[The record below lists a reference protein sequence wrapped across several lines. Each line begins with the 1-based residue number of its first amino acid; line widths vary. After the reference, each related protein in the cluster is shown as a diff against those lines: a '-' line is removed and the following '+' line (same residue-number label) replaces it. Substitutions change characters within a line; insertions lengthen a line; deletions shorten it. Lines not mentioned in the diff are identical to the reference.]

1 MKRLLTLLLA
11 SVLFGCGESY
21 DDSALTGRVD
31 DLENRVA
38 KLEELC
44 KQMNTNISSLQTLV
58 NALQN
63 KDYITS
69 VVPITKDGETI
80 GYTISFTQSA
90 PITIYN
96 GQDGKDGQDGKPGE
110 DGKDGSTPV
119 IGVKQD
125 ADGIYYW
132 TLNGDWLTDDSGN
145 KIKAEGR
152 DGQDGE
158 DGKPGQDGNDGQDG
172 KPGEDGE
179 DGQDGKPGEDGKD
192 GITPQ
197 LKIEDGYW
205 YISYNDGASWTQL
218 GKATGD
224 KGEQGEPG
232 QAGGIFKDVE
242 EIDDSVIFTLN
253 DDSTITIPKATPS
266 EKLDITF
273 SNTESINVL
282 PGKTYEIEYT
292 IIGADETTR
301 IEVVAQDLY
310 KASVSPTDYRSGKII
325 VTTPSADLEASRIL
339 VFVSKGTNTIMRII
353 NFVESVIIVSTDTV
367 EIAAEGEIVQV
378 EVETNVTYTVE
389 IPEAD
394 RVWLSVA
401 ETRAATHTETLTFTA
416 QANPNTTYRYST
428 VSLKD
433 DSGLVAQSI
442 LFAQKASGYKTVHV
456 ETAGTLENY
465 ISADEKEKLIG
476 LKLTGKLNTFDYDF
490 MRTMPALESIDLAQ
504 IDNTTIPASCFK
516 ESTVKT
522 VILPLNLEAIPDN
535 AFSNSSII
543 SINIPSSVVS
553 IGNSAFDKCSSL
565 AGNLHLPNGLQSIG
579 NNAFRRCGK
588 LTGDLCIPNSVMN
601 LGSYAFNN
609 CNFTVP
615 MNILELGGKVKVRD
629 LMKQQDLPEIKGGV
643 LNRELPPHSVLILRM
658 ESEKRLEP
666 TVYEAEWAYL
676 PCFNDL
682 GKTPKS
688 IVYVPLHE
696 ASGGM
701 KVSYLG
707 GRKENFAEWKE
718 VYSEQGGKYEMTIR
732 YVPKADRKLEVCVN
746 NEKRILLDSL
756 SADET
761 QKIASITVPVH
772 LKAGYNKVR
781 MGSSFCWA
789 PDIDCFTL
797 KKVSE

>member
-1 MKRLLTLLLA
+1 MKRILYLLFAVSTLW
-11 SVLFGCGESY
+11 SCNSDY

-69 VVPITKDGETI
+69 VVPITKDGKTI

-96 GQDGKDGQDGKPGE
+96 GQDGKPGE

-172 KPGEDGE
+172 KPGEDG
-179 DGQDGKPGEDGKD
+179 KD

-205 YISYNDGASWTQL
+205 YISYDGASWTQL

-242 EIDDSVIFTLN
+242 ETNDSVIFTLN

-282 PGKTYEIEYT
+282 PGKNYEIEYT

-339 VFVSKGTNTIMRII
+339 IFVSKGTNTIMRII

-367 EIAAEGEIVQV
+367 EIAAEGETVQV

-401 ETRAATHTETLTFTA
+401 ETRAATHMETLTFTA

-490 MRTMPALESIDLAQ
+490 MRTMPALESVDLAQ

-522 VILPLNLEAIPDN
+522 VILPLNLEAIPNN
-535 AFSNSSII
+535 AFYQSKITSID
-543 SINIPSSVVS
+543 IPSSVVS
-553 IGNSAFDKCSSL
+553 IGVSAFESCTSL
-565 AGNLHLPNGLQSIG
+565 AGDLILPNGLQSIG
-579 NNAFRRCGK
+579 DNAFRLCKK
-588 LTGDLCIPNSVMN
+588 LTGDLRIPNSVIN
-601 LGSYAFNN
+601 LGHHAFNN
-609 CNFTVP
+609 CGFTA
-615 MNILELGGKVKVRD
+615 LTLGTGITAIPQYCFSNGYSFTGNLIIPDQVEVIEEGAFRSCTFNGYLTLGSGLQSIGSFAFSGSSSGHFNKIYCKATNPPT
-629 LMKQQDLPEIKGGV
+629 LSSA
-643 LNRELPPHSVLILRM
+643 LN
-658 ESEKRLEP
+658 
-666 TVYEAEWAYL
+666 YENYCE
-676 PCFNDL
+676 
-682 GKTPKS
+682 
-688 IVYVPLHE
+688 
-696 ASGGM
+696 
-701 KVSYLG
+701 YLG
-707 GRKENFAEWKE
+707 VPIGSKTSYQTKSQWANFSTIEE
-718 VYSEQGGKYEMTIR
+718 VE
-732 YVPKADRKLEVCVN
+732 
-746 NEKRILLDSL
+746 
-756 SADET
+756 
-761 QKIASITVPVH
+761 
-772 LKAGYNKVR
+772 
-781 MGSSFCWA
+781 F
-789 PDIDCFTL
+789 
-797 KKVSE
+797 

>member
-1 MKRLLTLLLA
+1 MKRILYLLFAVSILW
-11 SVLFGCGESY
+11 SCNSDY

-63 KDYITS
+63 KDCITS
-69 VVPITKDGETI
+69 VVPITKDGEII

-242 EIDDSVIFTLN
+242 ETDDSVIFTLN

-292 IIGADETTR
+292 IIGADETTQ

-325 VTTPSADLEASRIL
+325 VTTPSADLEASRVL

-367 EIAAEGEIVQV
+367 EIAAEGETVQV

-401 ETRAATHTETLTFTA
+401 ETRAATHMETLTFTA

-490 MRTMPALESIDLAQ
+490 MRTMPALESVDLAQ

-522 VILPLNLEAIPDN
+522 VILPLNLEAIPNN
-535 AFSNSSII
+535 AFYQSKITSID
-543 SINIPSSVVS
+543 IPSSVVS
-553 IGNSAFDKCSSL
+553 IGVSAFESCTSL
-565 AGNLHLPNGLQSIG
+565 AGDLILPNGLQSIG
-579 NNAFRRCGK
+579 SKAFYSCSKLIGNLIIPDNVTSIGSEAFYRCSKFTSLTLGKGITTIPSRCFFYCEGFSGNLIIPDQVTEIEQEAFCHCTGFNGYLTIGSGIKKIGTFTFTDDNNNTFGACAYPLPFTKVYCK
-588 LTGDLCIPNSVMN
+588 AITPPV
-601 LGSYAFNN
+601 LG
-609 CNFTVP
+609 NFVFC
-615 MNILELGGKVKVRD
+615 KFD
-629 LMKQQDLPEIKGGV
+629 QQGGV
-643 LNRELPPHSVLILRM
+643 
-658 ESEKRLEP
+658 
-666 TVYEAEWAYL
+666 
-676 PCFNDL
+676 
-682 GKTPKS
+682 GK
-688 IVYVPLHE
+688 YD
-696 ASGGM
+696 
-701 KVSYLG
+701 YLG
-707 GRKENFAEWKE
+707 VPIGCKTTYNKNQWKE
-718 VYSEQGGKYEMTIR
+718 SFEIIE
-732 YVPKADRKLEVCVN
+732 EV
-746 NEKRILLDSL
+746 E
-756 SADET
+756 
-761 QKIASITVPVH
+761 
-772 LKAGYNKVR
+772 
-781 MGSSFCWA
+781 F
-789 PDIDCFTL
+789 
-797 KKVSE
+797 

>member
-1 MKRLLTLLLA
+1 MKRILYLLFAVSILW
-11 SVLFGCGESY
+11 SCNSDY

-63 KDYITS
+63 KDCITS
-69 VVPITKDGETI
+69 VVPITKDGEII

-242 EIDDSVIFTLN
+242 ETDDSVIFTLN

-292 IIGADETTR
+292 IIGADETTQ

-325 VTTPSADLEASRIL
+325 VTTPSADLEASRVL

-367 EIAAEGEIVQV
+367 EIAAEGETVQV

-401 ETRAATHTETLTFTA
+401 ETRAATHMETLTFTA

-490 MRTMPALESIDLAQ
+490 MRTMPALESVDLAQ

-522 VILPLNLEAIPDN
+522 VILPLNLEAIPNN
-535 AFSNSSII
+535 AFYQSKITSID
-543 SINIPSSVVS
+543 IPSSVVS
-553 IGNSAFDKCSSL
+553 IGVSAFESCTSL
-565 AGNLHLPNGLQSIG
+565 AGDLILPNGLQSIG
-579 NNAFRRCGK
+579 SKAFYSCSKLIGNLIIPDNVTSIGSEAFYRCSKFTSLTLGKGITTIPSRCFFYCEGFSGNLIIPDQVTEIEQEAFSPSTRVNGYLTIGSGIKKIGTFTFTDDNNNTFGACAYPLPFTKVYCKAITPPVLGNFVFCK
-588 LTGDLCIPNSVMN
+588 LD
-601 LGSYAFNN
+601 
-609 CNFTVP
+609 
-615 MNILELGGKVKVRD
+615 
-629 LMKQQDLPEIKGGV
+629 QQGGV
-643 LNRELPPHSVLILRM
+643 
-658 ESEKRLEP
+658 
-666 TVYEAEWAYL
+666 
-676 PCFNDL
+676 
-682 GKTPKS
+682 GK
-688 IVYVPLHE
+688 YD
-696 ASGGM
+696 
-701 KVSYLG
+701 YLG
-707 GRKENFAEWKE
+707 VPIGCKTTYNKNQWKE
-718 VYSEQGGKYEMTIR
+718 SFEIIE
-732 YVPKADRKLEVCVN
+732 EV
-746 NEKRILLDSL
+746 E
-756 SADET
+756 
-761 QKIASITVPVH
+761 
-772 LKAGYNKVR
+772 
-781 MGSSFCWA
+781 F
-789 PDIDCFTL
+789 
-797 KKVSE
+797 

>member
-1 MKRLLTLLLA
+1 MKQILYLLFAVSTLW
-11 SVLFGCGESY
+11 SCNSDY

-58 NALQN
+58 DALQN

-69 VVPITKDGETI
+69 VVPITKDGKTI

-96 GQDGKDGQDGKPGE
+96 GQDGKDGQNGKPGE

-179 DGQDGKPGEDGKD
+179 NGQDGKPGEDGKD

-242 EIDDSVIFTLN
+242 ETDDSVIFTLN

-292 IIGADETTR
+292 IIGADETTQ

-367 EIAAEGEIVQV
+367 EIAAEGETVQV
-378 EVETNVTYTVE
+378 KVETNVTYTVE

-428 VSLKD
+428 VNLKD

-490 MRTMPALESIDLAQ
+490 MRTMPALESVDLAQ

-522 VILPLNLEAIPDN
+522 VILPLNLEAIPNN
-535 AFSNSSII
+535 AFYQSKITSID
-543 SINIPSSVVS
+543 IPSSVVS
-553 IGNSAFDKCSSL
+553 IGVSAFESCTSL
-565 AGNLHLPNGLQSIG
+565 AGDLILPNGLQSIG
-579 NNAFRRCGK
+579 SKAFYSCSKLIGNLIIPDNVTSIGSEAFYRCSKFTSLTLGKGITTIPSRCFFYCEGFSGNLIIPDQVTEIEQEAFCHCTGFNGYLTIGSGIKKIGTFTFTDDNNNTFGACAYPLPFTKVYCKAITPPVLGNFVFCK
-588 LTGDLCIPNSVMN
+588 LD
-601 LGSYAFNN
+601 
-609 CNFTVP
+609 
-615 MNILELGGKVKVRD
+615 
-629 LMKQQDLPEIKGGV
+629 QQGGGV
-643 LNRELPPHSVLILRM
+643 D
-658 ESEKRLEP
+658 K
-666 TVYEAEWAYL
+666 Y
-676 PCFNDL
+676 D
-682 GKTPKS
+682 
-688 IVYVPLHE
+688 
-696 ASGGM
+696 
-701 KVSYLG
+701 YLG
-707 GRKENFAEWKE
+707 VPIGCKTTYNKNQWKE
-718 VYSEQGGKYEMTIR
+718 SFEIIE
-732 YVPKADRKLEVCVN
+732 EV
-746 NEKRILLDSL
+746 E
-756 SADET
+756 
-761 QKIASITVPVH
+761 
-772 LKAGYNKVR
+772 
-781 MGSSFCWA
+781 F
-789 PDIDCFTL
+789 
-797 KKVSE
+797 

>member
-1 MKRLLTLLLA
+1 MKRILYLLFAVSILW
-11 SVLFGCGESY
+11 SCNSDY

-63 KDYITS
+63 KDCITS
-69 VVPITKDGETI
+69 VVPITKDGEII

-242 EIDDSVIFTLN
+242 ETDDSVIFPLN
-253 DDSTITIPKATPS
+253 DNSTITIPKATPS

-292 IIGADETTR
+292 IIGADETTQ

-367 EIAAEGEIVQV
+367 EIAAEGETVQV
-378 EVETNVTYTVE
+378 KVETNVTYTVE

-428 VSLKD
+428 VNLKD

-490 MRTMPALESIDLAQ
+490 MRTMPALESVDLAQ
-504 IDNTTIPASCFK
+504 IDNTTIPSSCFK
-516 ESTVKT
+516 NSKIKT

-535 AFSNSSII
+535 AFYQSKITSID
-543 SINIPSSVVS
+543 IPSSVVS
-553 IGNSAFDKCSSL
+553 IGVSAFEKCMSL
-565 AGNLHLPNGLQSIG
+565 AGNLILPNGLQSIG
-579 NNAFRRCGK
+579 NNAFSNCQK
-588 LTGDLCIPNSVMN
+588 LTGDLNIPNSVIN
-601 LGSYAFNN
+601 LESNAFSYCKFTALTLGTGITTIPRRCFLWGQNFTGNLIIPDQIKIIEEEAFSQCTFNGYLTLGSELQSIGHLAFSGYSSSSGHFNKIY
-609 CNFTVP
+609 CKAIEP
-615 MNILELGGKVKVRD
+615 PILQYDIMRSCDCK
-629 LMKQQDLPEIKGGV
+629 
-643 LNRELPPHSVLILRM
+643 
-658 ESEKRLEP
+658 
-666 TVYEAEWAYL
+666 
-676 PCFNDL
+676 
-682 GKTPKS
+682 
-688 IVYVPLHE
+688 
-696 ASGGM
+696 
-701 KVSYLG
+701 YLG
-707 GRKENFAEWKE
+707 
-718 VYSEQGGKYEMTIR
+718 
-732 YVPKADRKLEVCVN
+732 
-746 NEKRILLDSL
+746 
-756 SADET
+756 
-761 QKIASITVPVH
+761 VPV
-772 LKAGYNKVR
+772 
-781 MGSSFCWA
+781 GSRDAYRAANYWDEFSPIEEIEF
-789 PDIDCFTL
+789 
-797 KKVSE
+797 

>member
-1 MKRLLTLLLA
+1 MKRILYLLFAVSILW
-11 SVLFGCGESY
+11 SCNSDY

-63 KDYITS
+63 KDCITS
-69 VVPITKDGETI
+69 VVPITKDGEII

-242 EIDDSVIFTLN
+242 ETDDSVIFTLN

-273 SNTESINVL
+273 GNTESINVL

-367 EIAAEGEIVQV
+367 EIAAEGETVQV

-394 RVWLSVA
+394 RVWLSVP
-401 ETRAATHTETLTFTA
+401 R
-416 QANPNTTYRYST
+416 
-428 VSLKD
+428 
-433 DSGLVAQSI
+433 
-442 LFAQKASGYKTVHV
+442 HV
-456 ETAGTLENY
+456 QRH
-465 ISADEKEKLIG
+465 IRKRS
-476 LKLTGKLNTFDYDF
+476 
-490 MRTMPALESIDLAQ
+490 P
-504 IDNTTIPASCFK
+504 
-516 ESTVKT
+516 
-522 VILPLNLEAIPDN
+522 
-535 AFSNSSII
+535 
-543 SINIPSSVVS
+543 
-553 IGNSAFDKCSSL
+553 
-565 AGNLHLPNGLQSIG
+565 
-579 NNAFRRCGK
+579 
-588 LTGDLCIPNSVMN
+588 
-601 LGSYAFNN
+601 
-609 CNFTVP
+609 
-615 MNILELGGKVKVRD
+615 
-629 LMKQQDLPEIKGGV
+629 
-643 LNRELPPHSVLILRM
+643 LPPKPIRT
-658 ESEKRLEP
+658 RP
-666 TVYEAEWAYL
+666 
-676 PCFNDL
+676 
-682 GKTPKS
+682 
-688 IVYVPLHE
+688 IV
-696 ASGGM
+696 
-701 KVSYLG
+701 
-707 GRKENFAEWKE
+707 
-718 VYSEQGGKYEMTIR
+718 IR
-732 YVPKADRKLEVCVN
+732 P
-746 NEKRILLDSL
+746 S
-756 SADET
+756 T
-761 QKIASITVPVH
+761 
-772 LKAGYNKVR
+772 
-781 MGSSFCWA
+781 
-789 PDIDCFTL
+789 
-797 KKVSE
+797 

>member
-1 MKRLLTLLLA
+1 MKRILYLLFAVSILW
-11 SVLFGCGESY
+11 SCNSDY

-63 KDYITS
+63 KDCITS
-69 VVPITKDGETI
+69 VVPITKDGEII

-96 GQDGKDGQDGKPGE
+96 GQDGK
-110 DGKDGSTPV
+110 
-119 IGVKQD
+119 
-125 ADGIYYW
+125 
-132 TLNGDWLTDDSGN
+132 
-145 KIKAEGR
+145 
-152 DGQDGE
+152 
-158 DGKPGQDGNDGQDG
+158 DGQDG

-242 EIDDSVIFTLN
+242 ETDDSVIFTLN

-273 SNTESINVL
+273 GNTESINVL

-367 EIAAEGEIVQV
+367 EIAAEGETVQV

-428 VSLKD
+428 VNLKD

-490 MRTMPALESIDLAQ
+490 MRTMPALESVDLAQ
-504 IDNTTIPASCFK
+504 IDNTTIPSSCFK
-516 ESTVKT
+516 NSKIKT

-535 AFSNSSII
+535 AFYQSQITSID
-543 SINIPSSVVS
+543 IPSSVVS
-553 IGNSAFDKCSSL
+553 IGVSAFESCTSL
-565 AGNLHLPNGLQSIG
+565 AGDLILPNGLQSIG
-579 NNAFRRCGK
+579 SKAFYFCEK
-588 LTGDLCIPNSVMN
+588 LTGNLIIPNSVVNM
-601 LGSYAFNN
+601 GEYAFYRCSGFDGLLTLSSELTRIPACCFFATGFSGNLIIPDN
-609 CNFTVP
+609 VKYIGNEAFTSCYNFNGYLLIGSGVAGNGTNSGTITIGDLAFSKNSSP
-615 MNILELGGKVKVRD
+615 IFRKVYTKAS
-629 LMKQQDLPEIKGGV
+629 
-643 LNRELPPHSVLILRM
+643 LPPHISSTTFGTRDWNYINL
-658 ESEKRLEP
+658 
-666 TVYEAEWAYL
+666 
-676 PCFNDL
+676 
-682 GKTPKS
+682 
-688 IVYVPLHE
+688 YVPIGAKEIYQNL
-696 ASGGM
+696 
-701 KVSYLG
+701 SYWEKCG
-707 GRKENFAEWKE
+707 SIEE
-718 VYSEQGGKYEMTIR
+718 VE
-732 YVPKADRKLEVCVN
+732 
-746 NEKRILLDSL
+746 
-756 SADET
+756 
-761 QKIASITVPVH
+761 
-772 LKAGYNKVR
+772 
-781 MGSSFCWA
+781 F
-789 PDIDCFTL
+789 
-797 KKVSE
+797 

>member
-1 MKRLLTLLLA
+1 MKRILYLLFAVSILW
-11 SVLFGCGESY
+11 SCNSDY

-63 KDYITS
+63 KDCITS
-69 VVPITKDGETI
+69 VVPITKDGEII

-110 DGKDGSTPV
+110 EGKDGSTPV

-242 EIDDSVIFTLN
+242 ETDDSVIFTLN

-273 SNTESINVL
+273 GNTESINVL

-367 EIAAEGEIVQV
+367 EIAAEGETVQV

-428 VSLKD
+428 VNLKD

-490 MRTMPALESIDLAQ
+490 MRTMPALESVDLAQ

-522 VILPLNLEAIPDN
+522 VILPLNLEAIPNN
-535 AFSNSSII
+535 AFYQSKITSID
-543 SINIPSSVVS
+543 IPSSVVS
-553 IGNSAFDKCSSL
+553 IGVSAFESCTSL
-565 AGNLHLPNGLQSIG
+565 AGDLILPNGLQSIG
-579 NNAFRRCGK
+579 SKAFYSCSKLIGNLIIPDNVTSIGSEAFYRCSKFTSLTLGKGITTIPSRCFFYCEGFSGNLIIPDQVTEIEQEAFCHCTGFNGYLTIGSGIKKIGTFTFTDDNNNTFGACAYPLPFTKVYCKAITPPVLGNFVFCK
-588 LTGDLCIPNSVMN
+588 LD
-601 LGSYAFNN
+601 
-609 CNFTVP
+609 
-615 MNILELGGKVKVRD
+615 
-629 LMKQQDLPEIKGGV
+629 QQGGV
-643 LNRELPPHSVLILRM
+643 
-658 ESEKRLEP
+658 
-666 TVYEAEWAYL
+666 
-676 PCFNDL
+676 
-682 GKTPKS
+682 GK
-688 IVYVPLHE
+688 YD
-696 ASGGM
+696 
-701 KVSYLG
+701 YLG
-707 GRKENFAEWKE
+707 VPIGCKTTYNKNQWKE
-718 VYSEQGGKYEMTIR
+718 SFEIIE
-732 YVPKADRKLEVCVN
+732 EV
-746 NEKRILLDSL
+746 E
-756 SADET
+756 
-761 QKIASITVPVH
+761 
-772 LKAGYNKVR
+772 
-781 MGSSFCWA
+781 F
-789 PDIDCFTL
+789 
-797 KKVSE
+797 

>member
-1 MKRLLTLLLA
+1 MKRILYLLFAVSILW
-11 SVLFGCGESY
+11 SCNSDY

-63 KDYITS
+63 KDCITS
-69 VVPITKDGETI
+69 VVPITKDGEII

-242 EIDDSVIFTLN
+242 ETDDSVIFTLN

-273 SNTESINVL
+273 GNTESINVL

-378 EVETNVTYTVE
+378 KVETNVTYTVE

-401 ETRAATHTETLTFTA
+401 ETRAATHMETLTFTA

-456 ETAGTLENY
+456 ETAGKLENY

-490 MRTMPALESIDLAQ
+490 MRTMPALESVDLAQ
-504 IDNTTIPASCFK
+504 IDNTTIPSSCFK
-516 ESTVKT
+516 NSKIKT

-535 AFSNSSII
+535 AFYQSKIT
-543 SINIPSSVVS
+543 SINIPPSVSS
-553 IGNSAFDKCSSL
+553 IGASAFKECTL
-565 AGNLHLPNGLQSIG
+565 LTGNLILPNSLQKIG
-579 NNAFRRCGK
+579 DDAFYRCEK
-588 LTGDLCIPNSVMN
+588 LTGNLIIPNSVVNM
-601 LGSYAFNN
+601 GEYAFYSCSGFDGLLTLSSELTRIPAGCFFATGFSGNLIIPDNVKFIGDNAFTSCRNFKGYLLLGNGIAGNGTNSGSQSIGDSAFSAGNN
-609 CNFTVP
+609 DPIFR
-615 MNILELGGKVKVRD
+615 KVYAKSS
-629 LMKQQDLPEIKGGV
+629 LPA
-643 LNRELPPHSVLILRM
+643 LIN
-658 ESEKRLEP
+658 SEAFGANSW
-666 TVYEAEWAYL
+666 Y
-676 PCFNDL
+676 
-682 GKTPKS
+682 S
-688 IVYVPLHE
+688 INLYVPIGAKE
-696 ASGGM
+696 IYQNI
-701 KVSYLG
+701 SY
-707 GRKENFAEWKE
+707 WKKCGSIEE
-718 VYSEQGGKYEMTIR
+718 VE
-732 YVPKADRKLEVCVN
+732 
-746 NEKRILLDSL
+746 
-756 SADET
+756 
-761 QKIASITVPVH
+761 
-772 LKAGYNKVR
+772 
-781 MGSSFCWA
+781 F
-789 PDIDCFTL
+789 
-797 KKVSE
+797 

>member
-1 MKRLLTLLLA
+1 MKRILYLLFAVSILW
-11 SVLFGCGESY
+11 SCNSDY

-63 KDYITS
+63 KDCITS
-69 VVPITKDGETI
+69 VVPITKDGEII

-242 EIDDSVIFTLN
+242 ETDDSVIFTLN

-292 IIGADETTR
+292 IIGADETTQ

-325 VTTPSADLEASRIL
+325 VTTPSADLEASRVL

-367 EIAAEGEIVQV
+367 EIAAEGETVQV

-401 ETRAATHTETLTFTA
+401 ETRAATHMETLTFTA

-490 MRTMPALESIDLAQ
+490 MRTMPALESVDLAQ

-522 VILPLNLEAIPDN
+522 VILPLNLEAIPNN
-535 AFSNSSII
+535 AFYQSKITSID
-543 SINIPSSVVS
+543 IPSSVVS
-553 IGNSAFDKCSSL
+553 IGVSAFESCTSL
-565 AGNLHLPNGLQSIG
+565 AGDLILPNGLQSIG
-579 NNAFRRCGK
+579 SEAFYRCSKFTSLTLGKGITTIPSRCFFYCEGFSGNLIIPDQVTEIEQEAFCHCTGFNGYLTIGSGIKKIGTFTFTDDNNNTFGACAYPLPFTKVYCKAITPPVLGNFVFCK
-588 LTGDLCIPNSVMN
+588 LD
-601 LGSYAFNN
+601 
-609 CNFTVP
+609 
-615 MNILELGGKVKVRD
+615 
-629 LMKQQDLPEIKGGV
+629 QQGGV
-643 LNRELPPHSVLILRM
+643 
-658 ESEKRLEP
+658 
-666 TVYEAEWAYL
+666 
-676 PCFNDL
+676 
-682 GKTPKS
+682 GK
-688 IVYVPLHE
+688 YD
-696 ASGGM
+696 
-701 KVSYLG
+701 YLG
-707 GRKENFAEWKE
+707 VPIGCKTTYNKNQWKE
-718 VYSEQGGKYEMTIR
+718 SFEIIE
-732 YVPKADRKLEVCVN
+732 EV
-746 NEKRILLDSL
+746 E
-756 SADET
+756 
-761 QKIASITVPVH
+761 
-772 LKAGYNKVR
+772 
-781 MGSSFCWA
+781 F
-789 PDIDCFTL
+789 
-797 KKVSE
+797 

>member
-1 MKRLLTLLLA
+1 MKRILYLLFAVSTLW
-11 SVLFGCGESY
+11 SCNSDY

-63 KDYITS
+63 KDCITS
-69 VVPITKDGETI
+69 VVPITKDGEII

-242 EIDDSVIFTLN
+242 ETDDSVIFTLN

-292 IIGADETTR
+292 IIGADETTQ

-325 VTTPSADLEASRIL
+325 VTTPSADLEASRVL

-367 EIAAEGEIVQV
+367 EIAAEGETVQV

-401 ETRAATHTETLTFTA
+401 ETRAATHMETLTFTA

-490 MRTMPALESIDLAQ
+490 MRTMPALESVDLAQ

-522 VILPLNLEAIPDN
+522 VILPLNLEAIPNN
-535 AFSNSSII
+535 AFYQSKITSID
-543 SINIPSSVVS
+543 IPSSVVS
-553 IGNSAFDKCSSL
+553 IGVSAFESCTSL
-565 AGNLHLPNGLQSIG
+565 AGDLILPNGLQSIG
-579 NNAFRRCGK
+579 SKAFYSCSKLIGNLIIPDNVTSIGSEAFYRCSKFTSLTLGKGITTIPSRCFFYCEGFSGNLIIPDQVTEIEQEAFCHCTGFNGYLTIGSGIKKIGTFTFTDDNNNTFGACAYPLPFTKVYCKAITPPVLGNFVFCK
-588 LTGDLCIPNSVMN
+588 LD
-601 LGSYAFNN
+601 
-609 CNFTVP
+609 
-615 MNILELGGKVKVRD
+615 
-629 LMKQQDLPEIKGGV
+629 QQGGV
-643 LNRELPPHSVLILRM
+643 
-658 ESEKRLEP
+658 
-666 TVYEAEWAYL
+666 
-676 PCFNDL
+676 
-682 GKTPKS
+682 GK
-688 IVYVPLHE
+688 YD
-696 ASGGM
+696 
-701 KVSYLG
+701 YLG
-707 GRKENFAEWKE
+707 VPIGCKTTYNKNQWKE
-718 VYSEQGGKYEMTIR
+718 SFEIIE
-732 YVPKADRKLEVCVN
+732 EV
-746 NEKRILLDSL
+746 E
-756 SADET
+756 
-761 QKIASITVPVH
+761 
-772 LKAGYNKVR
+772 
-781 MGSSFCWA
+781 F
-789 PDIDCFTL
+789 
-797 KKVSE
+797 

>member
-132 TLNGDWLTDDSGN
+132 TVNGDWLTDDSGN

-232 QAGGIFKDVE
+232 QAGGIFKDV
-242 EIDDSVIFTLN
+242 
-253 DDSTITIPKATPS
+253 
-266 EKLDITF
+266 
-273 SNTESINVL
+273 
-282 PGKTYEIEYT
+282 
-292 IIGADETTR
+292 
-301 IEVVAQDLY
+301 
-310 KASVSPTDYRSGKII
+310 
-325 VTTPSADLEASRIL
+325 
-339 VFVSKGTNTIMRII
+339 
-353 NFVESVIIVSTDTV
+353 
-367 EIAAEGEIVQV
+367 
-378 EVETNVTYTVE
+378 
-389 IPEAD
+389 
-394 RVWLSVA
+394 
-401 ETRAATHTETLTFTA
+401 
-416 QANPNTTYRYST
+416 
-428 VSLKD
+428 
-433 DSGLVAQSI
+433 
-442 LFAQKASGYKTVHV
+442 
-456 ETAGTLENY
+456 
-465 ISADEKEKLIG
+465 
-476 LKLTGKLNTFDYDF
+476 
-490 MRTMPALESIDLAQ
+490 
-504 IDNTTIPASCFK
+504 
-516 ESTVKT
+516 
-522 VILPLNLEAIPDN
+522 
-535 AFSNSSII
+535 
-543 SINIPSSVVS
+543 
-553 IGNSAFDKCSSL
+553 
-565 AGNLHLPNGLQSIG
+565 
-579 NNAFRRCGK
+579 
-588 LTGDLCIPNSVMN
+588 
-601 LGSYAFNN
+601 
-609 CNFTVP
+609 
-615 MNILELGGKVKVRD
+615 
-629 LMKQQDLPEIKGGV
+629 
-643 LNRELPPHSVLILRM
+643 
-658 ESEKRLEP
+658 
-666 TVYEAEWAYL
+666 
-676 PCFNDL
+676 
-682 GKTPKS
+682 
-688 IVYVPLHE
+688 
-696 ASGGM
+696 
-701 KVSYLG
+701 
-707 GRKENFAEWKE
+707 
-718 VYSEQGGKYEMTIR
+718 
-732 YVPKADRKLEVCVN
+732 
-746 NEKRILLDSL
+746 
-756 SADET
+756 
-761 QKIASITVPVH
+761 
-772 LKAGYNKVR
+772 
-781 MGSSFCWA
+781 
-789 PDIDCFTL
+789 
-797 KKVSE
+797 

>member
-1 MKRLLTLLLA
+1 MKRILYLLFAVSILW
-11 SVLFGCGESY
+11 SCNSDY

-58 NALQN
+58 DALQN

-69 VVPITKDGETI
+69 VVPITKDGKTI

-179 DGQDGKPGEDGKD
+179 NGQDGKPGEDGKD

-242 EIDDSVIFTLN
+242 ETDDSVIFTLN
-253 DDSTITIPKATPS
+253 DNSTITIPKATPS

-292 IIGADETTR
+292 IIGADETTQ

-367 EIAAEGEIVQV
+367 EIAAEGETVQV
-378 EVETNVTYTVE
+378 KVETNVTYTVE

-428 VSLKD
+428 VNLKD

-490 MRTMPALESIDLAQ
+490 MRTMPALESVDLAQ

-522 VILPLNLEAIPDN
+522 VILPLNLEAISDN
-535 AFSNSSII
+535 AFSNSSIT
-543 SINIPSSVVS
+543 SIDIPSSVVS
-553 IGNSAFDKCSSL
+553 IGVGAFADCSDL
-565 AGNLHLPNGLQSIG
+565 TGILTLPNNLRIIGAAAFTYCKQLTGNLIIPNSVVSIGQRAFSNCNGFNGFLSLGSGLTTVSRQCFERCSGFTGNLIIPDQITTIEEYAFLDCTGFSGNLVLGAELQSIG
-579 NNAFRRCGK
+579 DNSLTRPTKNSSGVSQYGPLNFSKVYCKNSTPPAGRLYSVGNPYEFLGVPINSKSNYESVSSWKDSFR
-588 LTGDLCIPNSVMN
+588 I
-601 LGSYAFNN
+601 
-609 CNFTVP
+609 
-615 MNILELGGKVKVRD
+615 I
-629 LMKQQDLPEIKGGV
+629 Q
-643 LNRELPPHSVLILRM
+643 
-658 ESEKRLEP
+658 
-666 TVYEAEWAYL
+666 
-676 PCFNDL
+676 
-682 GKTPKS
+682 
-688 IVYVPLHE
+688 
-696 ASGGM
+696 
-701 KVSYLG
+701 
-707 GRKENFAEWKE
+707 E
-718 VYSEQGGKYEMTIR
+718 VE
-732 YVPKADRKLEVCVN
+732 
-746 NEKRILLDSL
+746 
-756 SADET
+756 
-761 QKIASITVPVH
+761 
-772 LKAGYNKVR
+772 
-781 MGSSFCWA
+781 F
-789 PDIDCFTL
+789 
-797 KKVSE
+797 

>member
-1 MKRLLTLLLA
+1 MKRILYLLFAVSILW
-11 SVLFGCGESY
+11 SCNSDY

-63 KDYITS
+63 KDCITS
-69 VVPITKDGETI
+69 VVPITKDGEII

-242 EIDDSVIFTLN
+242 ETDDSVIFTLN

-292 IIGADETTR
+292 IIGADETTQ

-367 EIAAEGEIVQV
+367 EIAAEGETVQV

-401 ETRAATHTETLTFTA
+401 ETRAATHMETLTFTA

-490 MRTMPALESIDLAQ
+490 MRTMPALESVDLAQ

-522 VILPLNLEAIPDN
+522 VILPLNLEAIPNN
-535 AFSNSSII
+535 AFYQSKITSID
-543 SINIPSSVVS
+543 IPSSVVS
-553 IGNSAFDKCSSL
+553 IGVSAFESCTSL
-565 AGNLHLPNGLQSIG
+565 AGDLILPNGLQSIG
-579 NNAFRRCGK
+579 SKAFYSCSKLIGNLIIPDNVTSIGSEAFYRCSKFTSLTLGKGITTIPSRCFFYCEGFSGNLIIPDQVTEIEQEAFCHCTGFNGYLTIGRGIKKIGTFTFTDDNNNTFGACAYPLPFTKVYCKAITPPVLGNFVFCK
-588 LTGDLCIPNSVMN
+588 LD
-601 LGSYAFNN
+601 
-609 CNFTVP
+609 
-615 MNILELGGKVKVRD
+615 
-629 LMKQQDLPEIKGGV
+629 QQGGV
-643 LNRELPPHSVLILRM
+643 
-658 ESEKRLEP
+658 
-666 TVYEAEWAYL
+666 
-676 PCFNDL
+676 
-682 GKTPKS
+682 GK
-688 IVYVPLHE
+688 YD
-696 ASGGM
+696 
-701 KVSYLG
+701 YLG
-707 GRKENFAEWKE
+707 VPIGCKTTYNKNQWKE
-718 VYSEQGGKYEMTIR
+718 SFEIIE
-732 YVPKADRKLEVCVN
+732 EV
-746 NEKRILLDSL
+746 E
-756 SADET
+756 
-761 QKIASITVPVH
+761 
-772 LKAGYNKVR
+772 
-781 MGSSFCWA
+781 F
-789 PDIDCFTL
+789 
-797 KKVSE
+797 